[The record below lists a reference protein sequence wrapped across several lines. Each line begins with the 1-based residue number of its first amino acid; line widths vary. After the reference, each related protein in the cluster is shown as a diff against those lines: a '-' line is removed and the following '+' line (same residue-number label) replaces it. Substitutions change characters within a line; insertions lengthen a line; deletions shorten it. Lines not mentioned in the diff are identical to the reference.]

1 MNQEKIDE
9 FDNLVRSREGRILIF
24 IHDFPDPDAM
34 GAALGMQKLIEDKYK
49 KPVLLFGQGFS
60 RPQNKVMANVLN
72 IDLENAQEYLKGA
85 ADRKAEDLILFV
97 DVNEHSGNFRYKDT
111 VGLKADWTID
121 HHIDKE
127 KPIGQPAHLEPVGST
142 CTIVSEYLQHLE
154 ITFDAE
160 NKEDQNVATALLLG
174 LMTDTN
180 NLRSASVTPRD
191 SKAFE
196 YLKKYYGQETFNSI
210 EDFELNSYYFD
221 LMAIAHRDGSKDGL
235 GFVKEGS
242 LLVINLGY
250 ITAEQEG
257 ALSFIAEL
265 WRRWKDLRVVI
276 TCAVVDNTLTG
287 KIRVRGKGDIKA
299 SELARQVFKA
309 PNGGGHDWM
318 AGATA
323 VFGDFFD
330 TNLLDDETKKEFL
343 HAVTKMVV
351 SRAKK
356 LSQE

>member
-9 FDNLVRSREGRILIF
+9 FDKLVRSREGRILIF

-34 GAALGMQKLIEDKYK
+34 GAALGMQKLIEDKYEK
-49 KPVLLFGQGFS
+49 SVLLFGQGFS

-72 IDLENAQEYLKGA
+72 IDLENAQEYLKGVNNL
-85 ADRKAEDLILFV
+85 KEEDITIFV
-97 DVNEHSGNFRYKDT
+97 DVNEHSGNFRYKADSD
-111 VGLKADWTID
+111 LKPDWTID
-121 HHIDKE
+121 HHIDKD
-127 KPIGQPAHLEPVGST
+127 KPLGFSAHLEPVGST
-142 CTIVSEYLQHLE
+142 CTIVSEYLQQLE
-154 ITFDAE
+154 VAFNVEDKA
-160 NKEDQNVATALLLG
+160 DQNVATALLLG
-174 LMTDTN
+174 LMTDTS
-180 NLRSASVTPRD
+180 NLLSASVTPRD
-191 SKAFE
+191 LKAFE
-196 YLKKYYGQETFNSI
+196 YLKKYYGQQVFNNI
-210 EDFELNSYYFD
+210 QDFELNSYYFD
-221 LMAIAHRDGSKDGL
+221 LMAVAHRDGSKDGL
-235 GFVKEGS
+235 GVVKEGS

-265 WRRWKDLRVVI
+265 WRRWKDVRVVI
-276 TCAVVDNTLTG
+276 TCAIVDNTLTG

-299 SELARQVFKA
+299 SDLARQVFKA